1 MPDALAV
8 VVPVVVVGWA
18 YARGLRRLW
27 ARAGAGRVTRHWE
40 AACFGAGL
48 VALLAV
54 LLPPFEHVAGER
66 LWAHMVQHVTLVAVV
81 APLLVLGNP
90 MGTLPWALPAVWRRR
105 VSSGGGRL
113 SLGHASHYPALA
125 ALALGVHTA
134 ALWVWHVP
142 GPYEAALRSE
152 PLHALEHASLFGTA
166 LFFWW
171 VVAGSRRRALYGP
184 GVLVTFAAALQ
195 GSALGA
201 LMTLATSPWYPS
213 YVDGTAGAGAAVGLT
228 PLEDQQVAGVVMW
241 GPCGAVYALAAVLL
255 FAAWIRRPEGGGWAA
270 EETSRRPEGTRS
282 PRPVAAAKSGE

>member
-1 MPDALAV
+1 MPDALPV
-8 VVPVVVVGWA
+8 VVSVVVVGWA
-18 YARGLRRLW
+18 YARGLGRLW
-27 ARAGAGRVTRHWE
+27 ARAGAGRVTRHWQ

-48 VALLAV
+48 VAMLAV
-54 LLPPFEHVAGER
+54 LVPPFEHLAGER
-66 LWAHMVQHVTLVAVV
+66 LWAHMVQHVILVAVA

-90 MGTLPWALPAVWRRR
+90 LAALPWALPAVWRRR
-105 VSSGGGRL
+105 VSSLGGRL
-113 SLGHASHYPALA
+113 SFGRTSHYPALA
-125 ALALGVHTA
+125 VLALGLHTA
-134 ALWVWHVP
+134 SLWAWHVP

-152 PLHALEHASLFGTA
+152 PLHALEHATLLGTA

-171 VVAGSRRRALYGP
+171 VVAGSRRRALYGR

-213 YVDGTAGAGAAVGLT
+213 YVGGRAGATGGLT

-255 FAAWIRRPEGGGWAA
+255 FAAWIRQPEGGRWAA
-270 EETSRRPEGTRS
+270 PDETSRRPEAG
-282 PRPVAAAKSGE
+282 PGARPVAAAKAGE